1 MKASR
6 IATAC
11 CRPQGRSLATG
22 VASRAFEAMRTVL
35 ALVAIAVV
43 GRTSVAASS
52 GSEALVEQAAH
63 GAGESDRRRRGL
75 EAARRTDAPSTI
87 EHIVTYGPPRT
98 ATTLQTFAVRAI
110 VCAARAERAIVEKY
124 HHPRSLDTF
133 KAHVA
138 EHPTWRRFATA
149 ASTDRAGARGG
160 RKHRDMFAA
169 AGGGA
174 GAGPPAGAW
183 KKAARGLERDWNITA
198 GSLKY
203 VQLTAAVGI
212 RDWKIVEDY
221 RPFFKITDDEFAD
234 VVQYVRLWDVLR
246 RCCGPQMSEDYRA
259 RLYGN
264 ATYSPHRRPG
274 SVDYDSC
281 EMYDLD
287 VVEKLLVGNP
297 LFRRCPELQ
306 TVEYRPPKSRK
317 TWTTLN
323 GTFCRTYE
331 RAAVEARAQ
340 FNDRLWQL
348 PSTGRGGRA
357 ADRRGPRPRKDRG
370 GAPAGV

>member
-1 MKASR
+1 M
-6 IATAC
+6 T
-11 CRPQGRSLATG
+11 
-22 VASRAFEAMRTVL
+22 RTVL
-35 ALVAIAVV
+35 ALVAMMAAV

-183 KKAARGLERDWNITA
+183 KKAARGLERDWNIAA
-198 GSLKY
+198 GSLTY

-281 EMYDLD
+281 EIYDVD
-287 VVEKLLVGNP
+287 AIERELVGLR
-297 LFRRCPELQ
+297 LFKECDDLRTLQ
-306 TVEYRPPKSRK
+306 DGERTD
-317 TWTTLN
+317 WATLN
-323 GTFCRTYE
+323 GTFCSRYKE
-331 RAAVEARAQ
+331 AAIETRAQ
-340 FNDRLWQL
+340 FNFNPWEL
-348 PSTGRGGRA
+348 
-357 ADRRGPRPRKDRG
+357 KKG
-370 GAPAGV
+370 GAGLQARNEKRAKTDSGGKARKAALGGMS

>member
-1 MKASR
+1 M
-6 IATAC
+6 
-11 CRPQGRSLATG
+11 
-22 VASRAFEAMRTVL
+22 MRTVL

-149 ASTDRAGARGG
+149 SDDSAAEASGS
-160 RKHRDMFAA
+160 
-169 AGGGA
+169 
-174 GAGPPAGAW
+174 W
-183 KKAARGLERDWNITA
+183 KKTARGLERDWNIAA
-198 GSLKY
+198 GSLTY

-221 RPFFKITDDEFAD
+221 RPFFDITDDEFSD
-234 VVQYVRLWDVLR
+234 VVRYVRAWDVLR
-246 RCCGPQMSEDYRA
+246 RCCGPQMSADYRA
-259 RLYGN
+259 RLYN
-264 ATYSPHRRPG
+264 DTRYVPHRGPG

-281 EMYDLD
+281 EMYDVD
-287 VVEKLLVGNP
+287 AIERELVGLR
-297 LFRRCPELQ
+297 LFKQCKELR
-306 TVEYRPPKSRK
+306 TPGS
-317 TWTTLN
+317 TLQEGVAWAALD
-323 GTFCRTYE
+323 GTFCSRYKEAAIKTGAGFNE
-331 RAAVEARAQ
+331 NPWQMMGRKKHRAVGS
-340 FNDRLWQL
+340 
-348 PSTGRGGRA
+348 P
-357 ADRRGPRPRKDRG
+357 P
-370 GAPAGV
+370 

>member
-1 MKASR
+1 
-6 IATAC
+6 
-11 CRPQGRSLATG
+11 
-22 VASRAFEAMRTVL
+22 MRTVL
-35 ALVAIAVV
+35 ALVAIAMV

-52 GSEALVEQAAH
+52 GPEALVEQAAH

-87 EHIVTYGPPRT
+87 EHIVTYGAPRT

-110 VCAARAERAIVEKY
+110 VCAARAERALVEKT
-124 HHPRSLDTF
+124 HLLDRF

-149 ASTDRAGARGG
+149 SD
-160 RKHRDMFAA
+160 DSAA
-169 AGGGA
+169 EDSGS
-174 GAGPPAGAW
+174 W
-183 KKAARGLERDWNITA
+183 KKTARGLERDWNIAA
-198 GSLKY
+198 GSLTY

-281 EMYDLD
+281 EMYDVD

-331 RAAVEARAQ
+331 KAAVEARAQ

-370 GAPAGV
+370 GAPAGA